1 MKIKPTTNKR
11 NIRKKKS
18 STLHK
23 EPWEVDFRIGCM
35 ITGVRTADLKPKH
48 YEFLTSLL
56 LLWSDRPEALD
67 IKEFLNFQLILLCNV
82 RDYISGSELF
92 EETYKI
98 AFQRIA
104 NNREQNAIKHNPEG
118 IAFKNM
124 QSFYDKV
131 WANQEER
138 QATLRNKSEDGKTP
152 THVSILS
159 LEALKELSS
168 GTDKSDKRGTKD
180 DS

>member
-1 MKIKPTTNKR
+1 MKIKPTSNKR
-11 NIRKKKS
+11 NIRSKKP
-18 STLHK
+18 STLKK

-35 ITGVRTADLKPKH
+35 ITGVKTADLLPQH
-48 YEFLTSLL
+48 FEFLSSLL

-67 IKEFLNFQLILLCNV
+67 IKEFLNYQVILYRNIEQ
-82 RDYISGSELF
+82 YTSKSELF
-92 EETYKI
+92 AETYHI
-98 AFQRIA
+98 AMQRIA
-104 NNREQNAIKHNPEG
+104 RNREQNALKHNPEG

-124 QSFYDKV
+124 QSLYDEE
-131 WANQEER
+131 WAKREER
-138 QATLRNKSEDGKTP
+138 QATIRNKTEDGKTP

-168 GTDKSDKRGTKD
+168 GTDKSGKRGTKD